1 MPFDGS
7 SSQQASSHSGQ
18 DGSGGRRR
26 RESRAGTRSVST
38 LSAAQLER
46 KRANDREAQR
56 TIRQRNREHIE
67 SLERQVAQLT
77 AKKEQLDSALQQNA
91 VLEAEIERLKRQ
103 LATVNHQLRY
113 PEIGQTNIPKSPNYV
128 ASSRQGMWC
137 CSLHLS
143 RGSLTSC
150 SHTNEQYDR
159 GEYLL
164 TNITNLE

>member
-7 SSQQASSHSGQ
+7 SSHQAPSRSSQ
-18 DGSGGRRR
+18 DGSGSRRR

-77 AKKEQLDSALQQNA
+77 ARKEQLDNALQQNA

-103 LATVNHQLRY
+103 LATVNHQVRF
-113 PEIGQTNIPKSPNYV
+113 PDVVQTNIPKSPNYV
-128 ASSRQGMWC
+128 ASSRQGM
-137 CSLHLS
+137 
-143 RGSLTSC
+143 
-150 SHTNEQYDR
+150 
-159 GEYLL
+159 
-164 TNITNLE
+164 